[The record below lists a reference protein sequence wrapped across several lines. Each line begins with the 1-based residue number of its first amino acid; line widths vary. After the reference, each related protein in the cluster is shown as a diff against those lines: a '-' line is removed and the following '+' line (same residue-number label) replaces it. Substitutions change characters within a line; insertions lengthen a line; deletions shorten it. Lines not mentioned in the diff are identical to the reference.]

1 MGKKK
6 RSFKQ
11 IACEYYP
18 QMFRFAL
25 ARLGSVE
32 DAEDV
37 VQEACIKALHSYDE
51 LREPSRA
58 QSWLMQILVNTIR
71 DHVRRESKQAEVI
84 RIDDVAE
91 GDIATT
97 SDSTAGQQD
106 PAIVFAN
113 KELNTTLSEALKQL
127 PDIFLTPLLLRE
139 IHGASY
145 KEIAD
150 MLSIPTGTVMSR
162 LARGRALLRKILTP
176 PDSIRS
182 SHVPEEES
190 TVMNYVEGGDES

>member
-6 RSFKQ
+6 RNFKQ
-11 IACEYYP
+11 LASEYYP

-37 VQEACIKALHSYDE
+37 VQEACVKALHSFGD

-71 DHVRRESKQAEVI
+71 DHVRKESKQPDIV

-91 GDIATT
+91 TDITT
-97 SDSTAGQQD
+97 FEKTSEGQQD
-106 PAIVFAN
+106 PAISLVN
-113 KELNTTLSEALKQL
+113 KELNTNLSEALKEL
-127 PDIFLTPLLLRE
+127 PDTFLTPLLLRE

-162 LARGRALLRKILTP
+162 LARGRALLRKILTTP
-176 PDSIRS
+176 SDSPRS
-182 SHVPEEES
+182 QLPEES
-190 TVMNYVEGGDES
+190 TAINFVEGGDES

>member
-1 MGKKK
+1 MGKIK
-6 RSFKQ
+6 RNFKQ
-11 IACEYYP
+11 LASEYYP

-37 VQEACIKALHSYDE
+37 VQEACVKALHSFGE

-71 DHVRRESKQAEVI
+71 DHVRKGSKQPYI
-84 RIDDVAE
+84 MRIDDVAE
-91 GDIATT
+91 SDI
-97 SDSTAGQQD
+97 TANDDTKPGQQD
-106 PAIVFAN
+106 PAIAFAN
-113 KELNTTLSEALKQL
+113 KELNTTLSDALKEL
-127 PDIFLTPLLLRE
+127 PDTFLTPLLLRE

-150 MLSIPTGTVMSR
+150 TLSIPTGTVMSR
-162 LARGRALLRKILTP
+162 LARGRALLRTILTTTADIRGDQP
-176 PDSIRS
+176 PK
-182 SHVPEEES
+182 EES
-190 TVMNYVEGGDES
+190 KAMNSVEGGEES

>member
-6 RSFKQ
+6 RNFQQ
-11 IACEYYP
+11 IASEYYP
-18 QMFRFAL
+18 HMFRFAL
-25 ARLGSVE
+25 ARLGSVQ

-37 VQEACIKALHSYDE
+37 VQEACIKALHSYGE

-71 DHVRRESKQAEVI
+71 DHVRKESKRADVI

-91 GDIATT
+91 GDIAGT
-97 SDSTAGQQD
+97 DDPMPGQQD
-106 PAIVFAN
+106 PAIVLAN
-113 KELNTTLSEALKQL
+113 KELNTTLSEALRQL

-139 IHGASY
+139 IQGASY

-176 PDSIRS
+176 QDTIRS
-182 SHVPEEES
+182 SHAAEEES